1 MKETIMDKSIELFAA
16 KGFKE
21 TSIQDIMDEL
31 NVTKGTFY
39 YYFKSKEEL
48 LKDIHLQYIERL
60 LENQEK
66 IIADPSKTC
75 QEKLFAIIYKLI
87 QDIEKEG
94 QRAKVFIREINHLSD
109 QYLDMVL
116 PKRDQFREN
125 VQLLIEEGIKNGEF
139 RADLPPDIVSFG
151 ILGIAN
157 WSYFWFKPTGKVSDK
172 RVAEI
177 FYEMLIYGIQQN
189 K

>member
-1 MKETIMDKSIELFAA
+1 MKETIMDKSIELFAK

-31 NVTKGTFY
+31 HVTKGTFY

-48 LKDIHLQYIERL
+48 LRDIHLQYIERL

-87 QDIEKEG
+87 HDIEKEG
-94 QRAKVFIREINHLSD
+94 QRAKVFIREINHLSEKH
-109 QYLDMVL
+109 LDMVL
-116 PKRDQFREN
+116 PKRDKFREN
-125 VQLLIEEGIKNGEF
+125 VELLIKEGIRKGEI
-139 RADLPPDIVSFG
+139 RADLPADIVSFG
-151 ILGIAN
+151 VLGIAN
-157 WSYFWFKPTGKVSDK
+157 WSYFWFKPTGKVSDR

-177 FYEMLIYGIQQN
+177 FYEMLINGIRQ
-189 K
+189 